1 MFLPRAFSGHK
12 YVILMDQLYF
22 FVFFSSEGNMMGV
35 LEIRQSYGPKIQII
49 CNECEATHPIIIV
62 HISFCNQPA
71 QRAPPAPS
79 SALI

>member
-1 MFLPRAFSGHK
+1 
-12 YVILMDQLYF
+12 
-22 FVFFSSEGNMMGV
+22 MGV